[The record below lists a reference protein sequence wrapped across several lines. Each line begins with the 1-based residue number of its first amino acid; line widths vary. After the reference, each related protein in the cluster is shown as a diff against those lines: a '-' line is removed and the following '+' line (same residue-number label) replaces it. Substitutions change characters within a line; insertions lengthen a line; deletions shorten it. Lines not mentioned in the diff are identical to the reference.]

1 MKNPPHAAGAPVDGA
16 PYLPFGPPSAPAPG
30 YPPPASGY
38 PSPAASPYGPPTGYG
53 HPDPYAAGQGPAAPQ
68 GSGVR
73 RAFVGLVMGVVAL
86 VVVVLLAYFGP
97 RLLAGHTVAAA
108 DPTEVEVTLPT
119 HLHGWTKME
128 GKAEIQM
135 MKKAVD
141 SLPAEIHPRGAVY
154 GRAGVYQA
162 VIIVETGKLSLFQQK
177 AALQKD
183 ARELKAVKVTMR
195 AAPAGP
201 LGGLMQCG
209 RSADGAQTI
218 CSFADD
224 GMYGYV
230 SLMGQP
236 KDYLATVHAVRA
248 AIEHRL
254 G

>member
-16 PYLPFGPPSAPAPG
+16 PYLAYGPPGAPASA
-30 YPPPASGY
+30 YPP
-38 PSPAASPYGPPTGYG
+38 PAASPYAPPAGYG
-53 HPDPYAAGQGPAAPQ
+53 LADPYAPGPGAAGPPPGGKGWRVFLWILA
-68 GSGVR
+68 
-73 RAFVGLVMGVVAL
+73 LVVAL
-86 VVVVLLAYFGP
+86 VVAVGMAVLAP
-97 RLLAGHTVAAA
+97 RRLGGRQVPAA
-108 DPTEVEVTLPT
+108 DPAEVEVTLPT

-128 GKAEIQM
+128 GKAETQM
-135 MKKAVD
+135 MTKALA
-141 SLPAEIHPRGAVY
+141 SLPAPAHPRGAVY

-162 VIIVETGKLSLFQQK
+162 IIIVETGRLSLFQQK

-183 ARELKAVKVTMR
+183 ARELKPLKVTMR
-195 AAPAGP
+195 AVPAGP
-201 LGGLMQCG
+201 LGGQMQCG

-230 SLMGQP
+230 SLIGQP